1 MTLSDLE
8 PDIVT
13 FTEGTRKNLAKDRVY
28 WRGKSFFSI
37 FILWEKLHF
46 EISITKSFFFFL
58 MPVRDFFYKL
68 FSCKLWAWWHSEECR
83 SWDTTF

>member
-46 EISITKSFFFFL
+46 EISITSVMGPKSFFFNANKRLFL
-58 MPVRDFFYKL
+58 
-68 FSCKLWAWWHSEECR
+68 
-83 SWDTTF
+83 